1 MVAVGVTPCQDL
13 RIGDPTRLFQ
23 IPDGMLLTSDDYYAR
38 YDVGVD
44 NQRFMMLRTHS
55 LSTAPPVIPVLN
67 WLDEARALLGS

>member
-1 MVAVGVTPCQDL
+1 
-13 RIGDPTRLFQ
+13 
-23 IPDGMLLTSDDYYAR
+23 MLLTSDDYYAR